1 VVETR
6 ERLTRDKIV
15 SAALALMDAGGLE
28 AVTMRRVG
36 RELSVEAMSLYNH
49 VEDKDALLDGVCEQ
63 VMRGF
68 SFPPHAADWT
78 VEARALARSFRRILR
93 SHPNVIT
100 LFSQHKSRML
110 SIDAFRPMEAALS
123 CLRRAGLS
131 DHETAQAY
139 RMFGGFIFG
148 FVLMEVGQQ
157 FGADLAEGMTPE
169 QVAQMLPSDELTTVA
184 ALLPEIANCDPD
196 VDFEYGLDLMIRGLE
211 AQIAARA
218 EAQISASR
226 RRVR

>member
-1 VVETR
+1 METRAETR

-15 SAALALMDAGGLE
+15 GAALAIMDAEGLE

-36 RELSVEAMSLYNH
+36 RALGVEAMSLYNH
-49 VEDKDALLDGVCEQ
+49 VEDKDALLDGVCEL

-68 SFPPHAADWT
+68 SFPPREEDWT
-78 VEARALARSFRRILR
+78 VEARALARSFRQVLR
-93 SHPNVIT
+93 THPNVIT
-100 LFSQHKSRML
+100 LFSEHKGRML
-110 SIDAFRPMEAALS
+110 SFEAFRPIDAALS

-157 FGADLAEGMTPE
+157 FGKDLPAGMTPE
-169 QVAQMLPSDELTTVA
+169 QVAQMLPDELATTA
-184 ALLPEIANCDPD
+184 ALLPELANCDPD
-196 VDFEYGLDLMIRGLE
+196 VDFEYGLDLMVRGLE
-211 AQIAARA
+211 ARIAAG
-218 EAQISASR
+218 SSGNSNDG
-226 RRVR
+226 

>member
-1 VVETR
+1 MVETR

-15 SAALALMDAGGLE
+15 GAALAIMDAEGLE

-36 RELSVEAMSLYNH
+36 RELGVEAMSLYNH
-49 VEDKDALLDGVCEQ
+49 VEDKDALLDGVCEL
-63 VMRGF
+63 VMGGF
-68 SFPPHAADWT
+68 SFPPPAQDWT
-78 VEARALARSFRRILR
+78 VEARALARSFRQVLR
-93 SHPNVIT
+93 THPNVIT
-100 LFSQHKSRML
+100 LFSEHKGRML
-110 SIDAFRPMEAALS
+110 SFEAFRPIDAALS

-157 FGADLAEGMTPE
+157 FGKDLPEGMTPE
-169 QVAQMLPSDELTTVA
+169 QVAQRLPADLATTA
-184 ALLPEIANCDPD
+184 ALLPELANCDPD

-211 AQIAARA
+211 ARIA
-218 EAQISASR
+218 
-226 RRVR
+226 VRSSGNGDAG

>member
-1 VVETR
+1 MVETR
-6 ERLTRDKIV
+6 ERLTRDKV
-15 SAALALMDAGGLE
+15 VEAALAIMDAEGLE

-36 RELSVEAMSLYNH
+36 HELGVEAMSLYNH
-49 VEDKDALLDGVCEQ
+49 VEDKDALLDGVCEL

-68 SFPPHAADWT
+68 SFPAHATDWT
-78 VEARALARSFRRILR
+78 VEARALARSFREVLR

-100 LFSQHKSRML
+100 LFSQHKGRML
-110 SIDAFRPMEAALS
+110 SFDAFRPIEAALS

-157 FGADLAEGMTPE
+157 FGKELPGGMTPE
-169 QVAQMLPSDELTTVA
+169 HVAQMLPADELPTTV
-184 ALLPEIANCDPD
+184 ALLPELADCDPEL
-196 VDFEYGLDLMIRGLE
+196 DFEYGLDLMIRGLE
-211 AQIAARA
+211 ARVATPA
-218 EAQISASR
+218 EQDGVAGR
-226 RRVR
+226 EVR

>member
-1 VVETR
+1 MDTRAETR

-15 SAALALMDAGGLE
+15 GAALAIMDAEGLG

-36 RELSVEAMSLYNH
+36 RELGVEAMSLYNN
-49 VEDKDALLDGVCEQ
+49 VEDKDALLDGVCEL

-68 SFPPHAADWT
+68 SFPPPAEDWT
-78 VEARALARSFRRILR
+78 VEARALARSFRQVLR
-93 SHPNVIT
+93 THPNVIT
-100 LFSQHKSRML
+100 LFSEHKGRML
-110 SIDAFRPMEAALS
+110 SFDAFRPIDAALS
-123 CLRRAGLS
+123 CLRRAGLA

-157 FGADLAEGMTPE
+157 FGKDLPGGMTPE
-169 QVAQMLPSDELTTVA
+169 QVAQMLPDELATTA
-184 ALLPEIANCDPD
+184 ALLPELANCDPD

-211 AQIAARA
+211 ARIAAHSSGNGD
-218 EAQISASR
+218 SA
-226 RRVR
+226 